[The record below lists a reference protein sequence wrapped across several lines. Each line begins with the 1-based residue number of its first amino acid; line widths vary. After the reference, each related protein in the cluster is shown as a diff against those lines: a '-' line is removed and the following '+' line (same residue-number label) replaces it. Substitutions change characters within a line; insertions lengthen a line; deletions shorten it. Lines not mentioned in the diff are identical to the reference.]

1 MALIFSS
8 GGGRL
13 GNQILN
19 LIHLMALVFEHNIS
33 AYKISDNSLIAVD
46 GNIIF
51 KVKKKKLT
59 GGLVKII

>member
-19 LIHLMALVFEHNIS
+19 LIHLMAIVFEYNIES
-33 AYKISDNSLIAVD
+33 LQNIDNSLISND

-51 KVKKKKLT
+51 KVNKRKLI
-59 GGLVKII
+59 GRLIKII